1 MNSTLDIR
9 ASDVSKVEAEKVHT
23 FAESLAESPLR
34 AALMTIT
41 ENATAD
47 TDTFVIGSQDQ
58 LTPNQAA
65 KILKMSRTHLRK
77 LLDNGEIPHV
87 LVGSDRRITASDL
100 IAFETKRQ
108 AERKKLA
115 ESFAHHNAIQDAA
128 IDELVDE
135 S

>member
-1 MNSTLDIR
+1 MNSTLDVR
-9 ASDVSKVEAEKVHT
+9 ASDVSKVEVEKVHT
-23 FAESLAESPLR
+23 FAEGLDDSPLR
-34 AALMTIT
+34 TALMTIT
-41 ENATAD
+41 ENVSTD
-47 TDTFVIGSQDQ
+47 TDTFVMGSQDQ

-77 LLDNGEIPHV
+77 LLDDGEIPHV
-87 LVGSDRRITASDL
+87 LVGSDRRITATDL
-100 IAFETKRQ
+100 KAFETKRQ

-115 ESFAHHNAIQDAA
+115 ESFAHHDTIQDAA

>member
-1 MNSTLDIR
+1 MNSTLDVR

-23 FAESLAESPLR
+23 FAEGLADSPLR
-34 AALMTIT
+34 TALKTIT
-41 ENATAD
+41 ENATTD

-77 LLDNGEIPHV
+77 LLDAGEIPHV
-87 LVGSDRRITASDL
+87 LVGSDRRITAADL
-100 IAFETKRQ
+100 KAFETKRQ

-115 ESFAHHNAIQDAA
+115 ESFAHNNVIQDAA